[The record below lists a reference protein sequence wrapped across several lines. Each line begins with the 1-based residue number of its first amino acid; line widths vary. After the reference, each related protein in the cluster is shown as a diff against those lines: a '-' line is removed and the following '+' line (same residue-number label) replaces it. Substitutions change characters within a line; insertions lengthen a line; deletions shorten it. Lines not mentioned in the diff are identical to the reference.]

1 VYKSALMHFVYCRM
15 NISSGFVSTSK
26 TARYF
31 SLGELSPNTQEI
43 WIVLHGY
50 AQLASDFIKPF
61 DAIAS
66 AGRFIVAPEGLN
78 RFYAKGFGGK
88 PAATWMTSESRE
100 EEIGDY
106 INYLNTLC
114 EALNI
119 RNHHAKIVLLG
130 FSQGVATA
138 TRWLHQTNIVIDRL
152 VIYSGEVAAEL
163 QDPVSPKL
171 LDSSIVYITGTNDK
185 LISAEKLDVVKL
197 FMKSLNATM
206 IEFEGGHEVKEDVL
220 LRLV

>member
-1 VYKSALMHFVYCRM
+1 M
-15 NISSGFVSTSK
+15 NISSGFVTTTK

-31 SLGELSPNTQEI
+31 SLGELAPDTQEV

-50 AQLASDFIKPF
+50 AQMASDFIKPF
-61 DAIAS
+61 EAIAS
-66 AGRFIVAPEGLN
+66 AERFIVAPEGLN

-119 RNHHAKIVLLG
+119 RNDNAKIVLLG

-138 TRWLHQTNIVIDRL
+138 TRWLHQTNLVIDKL
-152 VIYSGEVAAEL
+152 IIYSGEVASEL
-163 QDPVSPKL
+163 QNPVSSKL
-171 LDSSIVYITGTNDK
+171 LNTPITYTTGTNDK
-185 LISAEKLDVVKL
+185 LISAEKFDAVKL

-206 IEFEGGHEVKEDVL
+206 IEFDGGHEVKEEVL